1 MGRAPPFAT
10 TSPPSWPAP
19 GPKGSPFWGVLP
31 QVRKDSLAFFVG
43 AARDYGGVAM
53 LDFGLRCFLLVSS
66 PEGLKHVLHDN
77 AKNYVKGYAV
87 VQPLL
92 GDGLVTS
99 EGEQWRRQRRLMQ
112 PAFHRDRIRG
122 FVRTMT
128 EDAAAMLDRWA
139 GAARDRTPLDV
150 VEEAMRATQSI
161 IVKTM
166 FSDGGL
172 GTGAEAERIHAAFAV
187 TMEYFTYLM
196 FRRLRLPHWVP
207 TPAHRRFRAAV
218 GTLEQVVYRL
228 IAQRRAS
235 GERRDD
241 VLSMLVEA
249 RDAETGEGMSDRQI
263 RDEVMTIFLAG
274 HETTATTLAWA
285 WYQLSLHPEVCRR
298 MEEEVDQVLHGR
310 VPEAEDVPRL
320 TFTRMVVDETL
331 RLYPAAWMF
340 ARTALEED
348 EVAGYHVPAGQMLMI
363 SPYVLHRRAELWPN
377 PEAFDP
383 WRFTPERA
391 LHRHKY
397 AYLPFSGGQRVCIGN
412 NFALMEATLILA
424 MAAQRFRLDLVP
436 GRPVRAQPA
445 STLRPRPGVWMAVH
459 PRA

>member
-1 MGRAPPFAT
+1 V
-10 TSPPSWPAP
+10 
-19 GPKGSPFWGVLP
+19 GVLP
-31 QVRKDSLAFFVG
+31 QVRRDSLAFFVG
-43 AARDYGGVAM
+43 AARDYGDVAL

-77 AKNYVKGYAV
+77 AKNYRKGYAI

-92 GDGLVTS
+92 GEGLVTA
-99 EGEQWRRQRRLMQ
+99 EGEQWRRQRKLMQ
-112 PAFHRDRIRG
+112 PAFHRDRIRS
-122 FVRTMT
+122 FVHTMT
-128 EDAAAMLDRWA
+128 EDAAAMLDGWA
-139 GAARDRTPLDV
+139 LAARDRRPVNV
-150 VEEAMRATQSI
+150 VEEAMRSTQSI

-166 FSDGGL
+166 FSHGGL
-172 GTGAEAERIHAAFAV
+172 GAEEEARVHAAFSV
-187 TMEYFTYLM
+187 TLEYFTYLM
-196 FRRLRLPHWVP
+196 FRRVRLPDWVP
-207 TPAHRRFRAAV
+207 TPTHRRFQAAV
-218 GTLEQVVYRL
+218 RALEEVVYRL
-228 IAQRRAS
+228 ISERRAS
-235 GERRDD
+235 RERPAD

-249 RDAETGEGMSDRQI
+249 RDEETGEGMTDRQI

-285 WYQLSLHPEVCRR
+285 WYQLSLHPEVCRHL
-298 MEEEVDQVLHGR
+298 EAEVDQVLQGR
-310 VPEAEDVPRL
+310 RPDAADVARL

-340 ARTALEED
+340 ARTAVEED
-348 EVAGYHVPAGQMLMI
+348 EVGGYHVPAGQMLML
-363 SPYVLHRRAELWPN
+363 SPYVLHRRSDLWPN

-383 WRFTPERA
+383 WRFTPDRA

-424 MAAQRFRLDLVP
+424 MAAQRFRLELVP
-436 GRPVRAQPA
+436 GRPVRAQPT
-445 STLRPRPGVWMAVH
+445 STLRPQPGVWMAVH